1 MFVMLQTSYSK
12 AVGLIGLVITVMLLI
27 YCSLAMGQTSISF
40 RAPWNVLTNYNPDN
54 TEHLV
59 IATSRLTRA
68 LSALVVGM
76 TLAVAGVLVQALTR
90 NPLAAPDLIGV
101 NAGAIFFIIVAITW
115 LDIQSLSSYMW
126 FAFAG
131 AAVAGVAVFLLS
143 SVGRD
148 GLTPIKIILAGTA
161 LSALFISFTQG
172 LLVIDE
178 QTIQTVLFWIA
189 GSIAGRDMSMLLPVL
204 PILLI
209 ALLLSL
215 LLGKSM
221 NVFSS
226 GDDVAKSLGQNVG
239 RLKLLMGLL
248 IILLAG
254 GSVAIVGSIGFIGL
268 IVPHIAK
275 RIVGIDYRWSIPYGA
290 LLGSCLLLAADI
302 SARFIIIPQEVP
314 IGVMTALIGGPFFIY
329 LAKKGVFKQ

>member
-1 MFVMLQTSYSK
+1 MLQTSFSK
-12 AVGLIGLVITVMLLI
+12 AVGFIGLLIAVIFLV

-40 RAPWNVLTNYNPDN
+40 LAPWDVITNYNPDN
-54 TEHLV
+54 TEHLI

-68 LSALVVGM
+68 MIALVVGM

-101 NAGAIFFIIVAITW
+101 NAGAIFFIVLAITW
-115 LDIQSLSSYMW
+115 LDIQSLSKYMW

-131 AAVAGVAVFLLS
+131 AGIAGAAVFFLS
-143 SVGRD
+143 SIGRD

-178 QTIQTVLFWIA
+178 QSLQTVLFWIA
-189 GSIAGRDMSMLLPVL
+189 GSIAGRELNMLLPVL
-204 PILLI
+204 PILLT

-221 NVFSS
+221 NIFSS

-239 RLKLLMGLL
+239 LLKISMGLL
-248 IILLAG
+248 IIILAG
-254 GSVAIVGSIGFIGL
+254 GSVATVGSIGFIGL

-275 RIVGIDYRWSIPYGA
+275 RLVGNDYRWIIPYGA
-290 LLGSCLLLAADI
+290 LLGSFLLLAADI
-302 SARFIIIPQEVP
+302 SARFIMIPQEVP

-329 LAKKGVFKQ
+329 MARKGVSKQ

>member
-1 MFVMLQTSYSK
+1 MLQTSFSK
-12 AVGLIGLVITVMLLI
+12 AVGFIGLLIAVIFLV

-40 RAPWNVLTNYNPDN
+40 LAPWDVITNYNPDN
-54 TEHLV
+54 TEHLI

-68 LSALVVGM
+68 MIALVVGM

-101 NAGAIFFIIVAITW
+101 NAGAIFFIVLAITW
-115 LDIQSLSSYMW
+115 LDIQSLSKYMW

-131 AAVAGVAVFLLS
+131 AGIAGAAVFFLS
-143 SVGRD
+143 SIGRD

-178 QTIQTVLFWIA
+178 QSLQTVLFWIA
-189 GSIAGRDMSMLLPVL
+189 GSIAGRELNMLLPVL
-204 PILLI
+204 PILLT

-221 NVFSS
+221 NIFSS

-239 RLKLLMGLL
+239 LLKISMGLL
-248 IILLAG
+248 IIILAG
-254 GSVAIVGSIGFIGL
+254 GSVATVGSIGFIGL

-275 RIVGIDYRWSIPYGA
+275 RLVGSDYRWIIPYGA
-290 LLGSCLLLAADI
+290 LLGSFLLLAADI
-302 SARFIIIPQEVP
+302 SARFILVPQEVP

-329 LAKKGVFKQ
+329 MARKGVSKQ

>member
-1 MFVMLQTSYSK
+1 MLQTSFSK
-12 AVGLIGLVITVMLLI
+12 AVGFIGLLIAVIFLV

-40 RAPWNVLTNYNPDN
+40 LAPWDVITNYNPDN
-54 TEHLV
+54 TEHLI

-68 LSALVVGM
+68 MIALVVGM

-101 NAGAIFFIIVAITW
+101 NAGAIFFIVLAITW
-115 LDIQSLSSYMW
+115 LDIQSLSKYMW

-131 AAVAGVAVFLLS
+131 AGIAGAAVFFLS
-143 SVGRD
+143 SIGRD

-178 QTIQTVLFWIA
+178 QSLQTVLFWIA
-189 GSIAGRDMSMLLPVL
+189 GSIAGRELNMLLPVL
-204 PILLI
+204 PILLT

-221 NVFSS
+221 NIFSS

-239 RLKLLMGLL
+239 LLKISMGLL
-248 IILLAG
+248 IIILAG
-254 GSVAIVGSIGFIGL
+254 GSVATVGSIGFIGL

-275 RIVGIDYRWSIPYGA
+275 RLVGNDYRWIIPYGA
-290 LLGSCLLLAADI
+290 LLGSFLLLAADI
-302 SARFIIIPQEVP
+302 SARFILVPQEVP

-329 LAKKGVFKQ
+329 MARKGVSKQ